1 MEIMMMRKRDKKWLN
16 RITGTIMAL
25 IGVIFF
31 CCYPAA
37 AWSGTV
43 FLDER
48 FTSLDGW
55 QPLFFPKIEAH
66 TTYELT
72 SVNGVPAL
80 QVVSRNSASALV
92 LDRPFNVFDFPVL
105 AWRWRVSNVFKKGD
119 SSRKDGDDYPIRL
132 YVMFRYDPDK
142 ASFGQS
148 VKYGMAKLLYGK
160 YPPHSSLNY
169 IWANK
174 KQSASY
180 IPNPYTGQAM
190 MVPVD
195 QGGEKVGRWVQHRV
209 DIVRDYRAAFGE
221 DPPAMASIAIMGD
234 SDNTG
239 ESATAW
245 IDYIK
250 ISARKKGKINSPEK

>member
-1 MEIMMMRKRDKKWLN
+1 MV
-16 RITGTIMAL
+16 L
-25 IGVIFF
+25 IGVLFV
-31 CCYPAA
+31 CPLVAA
-37 AWSGTV
+37 TQSGSV

-48 FTSLDGW
+48 FTSLDAW
-55 QPLFFPKIEAH
+55 QPLFFPKIENH
-66 TTYELT
+66 TTYGLT
-72 SVNGVPAL
+72 SVNGVPVL

-92 LDRPFNVFDFPVL
+92 LDRPFNVYDFPVL
-105 AWRWRVSNVFKKGD
+105 SWRWRVSNVFTRGD

-142 ASFGQS
+142 TSFGQS

-174 KQSASY
+174 KRSASY

-195 QGGEKVGRWVQHRV
+195 QGRENVGRWVVHRV

-221 DPPAMASIAIMGD
+221 DPPAMASIAVMGD

-250 ISARKKGKINSPEK
+250 ISAWNAGKPNFLKE

>member
-1 MEIMMMRKRDKKWLN
+1 MGNAGKIHGLLMM
-16 RITGTIMAL
+16 TA
-25 IGVIFF
+25 VIILF
-31 CCYPAA
+31 CSVAA
-37 AWSGTV
+37 ARTGTV

-55 QPLFFPKIEAH
+55 QPLFFPKIERH

-80 QVVSRNSASALV
+80 QVVSNNSASALV
-92 LDRPFNVFDFPVL
+92 LDSPFPVYEFPIL
-105 AWRWRVSNVFKKGD
+105 AWRWRVSNVFIKGD
-119 SSRKDGDDYPIRL
+119 SSRRDGDDYPIRL
-132 YVMFRYDPDK
+132 YVMFQYDPDK

-174 KQSASY
+174 KTAALY
-180 IPNPYTGQAM
+180 IPNPYTSQAM
-190 MVPVD
+190 MLPVD
-195 QGGEKVGRWVQHRV
+195 QGKEKIGRWVEHQV
-209 DIVRDYRAAFGE
+209 DIIRDYRAAFGE

-245 IDYIK
+245 IDYITLT
-250 ISARKKGKINSPEK
+250 ARENSTVDSPNQ